1 MAKLTVRDLDAKGKE
16 VLMRVDFNVPLK
28 DGEITNDARIVA
40 ALPTIKFLLDQGARL
55 VLTSHLGRPKNE
67 PDPAFSLKPVAA
79 RLSELLGKDVKFVSA
94 AIGPEAEAAR
104 AAMKDGD
111 VVLLENVRFYPGEK
125 KNDPEFAKAL
135 ASLAEVYV
143 SDAFGTVHRAHAST
157 AGVAEPSRSTA
168 PCWTQRYLAT
178 SLAW

>member
-79 RLSELLGKDVKFVSA
+79 RLHRTGSGSRPRRHERRRCSPAGKCPF
-94 AIGPEAEAAR
+94 
-104 AAMKDGD
+104 
-111 VVLLENVRFYPGEK
+111 L
-125 KNDPEFAKAL
+125 
-135 ASLAEVYV
+135 
-143 SDAFGTVHRAHAST
+143 
-157 AGVAEPSRSTA
+157 SR
-168 PCWTQRYLAT
+168 
-178 SLAW
+178 